1 MSVYLLRVICRLNFG
16 KPVHYRSH
24 HLPVNSGTINSF
36 QIGSIDFR
44 AYFKDLGTIEPKMTR
59 QAVDKMM
66 SWKSKTLSAAKSLI
80 ETSKGFAK
88 RRGSDTVNVNSF
100 RLRIIF
106 IAKQLFSNL
115 FDNGL
120 KIAMGV
126 ANFKLFNILHRFLF
140 SNLKTQTKLK
150 LEEIPIADIKQHGNI
165 SCNGFADLTQSYY
178 LYASARKGK
187 SNTSKF
193 YIYDTW
199 NLIRPSHAFQNNKD
213 SGEIISATWTS
224 SFLPKLSDKN
234 VTKHFTMKIIPR
246 YYSMFFQKLRS
257 PRAAFFG

>member
-88 RRGSDTVNVNSF
+88 RRGSDTILKEHVEIF
-100 RLRIIF
+100 AKCYQRYRLPSLNRQAVLF
-106 IAKQLFSNL
+106 IGRSK
-115 FDNGL
+115 
-120 KIAMGV
+120 
-126 ANFKLFNILHRFLF
+126 
-140 SNLKTQTKLK
+140 
-150 LEEIPIADIKQHGNI
+150 
-165 SCNGFADLTQSYY
+165 
-178 LYASARKGK
+178 
-187 SNTSKF
+187 NT
-193 YIYDTW
+193 
-199 NLIRPSHAFQNNKD
+199 
-213 SGEIISATWTS
+213 
-224 SFLPKLSDKN
+224 
-234 VTKHFTMKIIPR
+234 
-246 YYSMFFQKLRS
+246 
-257 PRAAFFG
+257 